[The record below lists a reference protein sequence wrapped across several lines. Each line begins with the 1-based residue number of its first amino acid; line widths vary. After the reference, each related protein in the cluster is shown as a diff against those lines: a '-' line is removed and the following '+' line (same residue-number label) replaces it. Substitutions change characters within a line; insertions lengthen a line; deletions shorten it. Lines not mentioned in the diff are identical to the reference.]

1 MARRLVSTFCW
12 LTMLG
17 FLSGLS
23 NPAQGADQS
32 ADVAAVQSSAEAFLK
47 AFNEGKAEAVVALFL
62 PEGELIDEDGNVYQG
77 KEELQKLFSSYFTK
91 FPGATLALD
100 LESVRVLGSDLAI
113 EEGTRYLSSKEAGK
127 AQVRYTILRTK
138 KDGKWLIAS
147 VREFN
152 DDPLPTS
159 GERLAVLD
167 WMIGDWVSEETDLA
181 VKISYRWSEDKN
193 FILGD
198 FLASRD
204 GAVVMKST
212 QRIGWDPLAGK
223 VRSWLFDSDGGFAD
237 GSWTFV
243 DDAWVIKSQATMPDG
258 ATGSATVT
266 MLPKDDNQF
275 TMRGTE
281 RLVGDGRA
289 EDFEITVTRAPPSP
303 KEKAAAGSTTQTPA
317 PTTKSPAAPTR

>member
-1 MARRLVSTFCW
+1 MTRRLLSPFCW

-17 FLSGLS
+17 LLSLGTC
-23 NPAQGADQS
+23 PVQAADQS

-47 AFNEGKAEAVVALFL
+47 AFNDGKAEAVVALFL
-62 PEGELIDEDGNVYQG
+62 PEGELVDEDGNVYQG
-77 KEELQKLFSSYFTK
+77 KEDLQKLFSGYFTK
-91 FPGATLALD
+91 FPDATLSLD
-100 LESVRVLGSDLAI
+100 LESIRVLGSDLAV

-147 VREFN
+147 IREFY

-159 GERLAVLD
+159 GQRLAALD

-181 VKISYRWSEDKN
+181 VKISYRWAEDKN

-198 FLASRD
+198 FLASR
-204 GAVVMKST
+204 GGEVVMKST

-223 VRSWLFDSDGGFAD
+223 VRSWLFDSDGGFAE

-243 DDAWVIKSQATMPDG
+243 DDSWVIKSQATMPDG
-258 ATGSATVT
+258 VTGSATVT
-266 MLPKDDNQF
+266 MLPKGNNQF

-281 RLVGDGRA
+281 RLIGEGRA
-289 EDFEITVTRAPPSP
+289 EDFDITVTRAPPSP
-303 KEKAAAGSTTQTPA
+303 KEKAAAGSTPKAPA
-317 PTTKSPAAPTR
+317 PATKSSTAPSR